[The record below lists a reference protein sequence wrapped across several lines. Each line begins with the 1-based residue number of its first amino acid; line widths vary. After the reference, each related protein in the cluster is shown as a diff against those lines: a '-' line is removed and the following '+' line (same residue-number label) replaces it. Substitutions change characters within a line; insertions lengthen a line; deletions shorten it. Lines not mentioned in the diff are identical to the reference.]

1 MAKNDFV
8 DQLKTLNSRLEWWQK
23 TIIVGGAIGVIA
35 GIIMLLSMSASNKE
49 MSVLF
54 SNVDN
59 AEAGKIVAKLKEMKI
74 DYKVTDNGQTI
85 LVDKT
90 KVYETRMDLAGQGL
104 PESGTV
110 GFELFDKTNLGMSE
124 FVQKLNYRR
133 ALEGELSKT
142 IQSMEQ
148 VKKARVHIVIPE
160 KTLFEKDQKVP
171 TASVTLHMKN
181 EKSMQKVDID
191 GIQNLIASS
200 IEGMSPGDVTI
211 VDNRAKILSVK
222 PNDKK
227 SAAGKTEFQMEQKI
241 KAEEYISQKVQ
252 SLLDG
257 VLGQGNS
264 EVRVSA
270 ELDFT
275 QIERTTTDFNPERQV
290 VRSEQS
296 IAENSKSVD
305 SLSYPNVSQD
315 RQQQNNISNYE
326 ISKTEEKI
334 IQEVGNIKRL
344 TVAALI
350 NGTNK
355 ILDKNG
361 VKTIQY
367 TPRTEE
373 ELQKLND
380 VVKNAVGFNP
390 TRNDQVSVL
399 SVPFDNS
406 YLENDIKEVKPI
418 DWHKSPE
425 NIKLFILIGSI
436 LIVMIMIYSILNSR
450 AVKERFRI
458 AYALPE
464 KASIDEED
472 MNLEQLETE
481 RMNELSIDTGDML
494 LLPTEMTDQWLLSGD
509 KSLLESDS
517 MLTTNSDFD
526 TSGFADRTGN
536 LEKSKYVQ
544 LTEESMMKS
553 ELKNQIQTYVSEQP
567 QEAVKLIRML
577 MNQDSDLEKQMNN
590 T

>member
-1 MAKNDFV
+1 
-8 DQLKTLNSRLEWWQK
+8 
-23 TIIVGGAIGVIA
+23 
-35 GIIMLLSMSASNKE
+35 
-49 MSVLF
+49 
-54 SNVDN
+54 
-59 AEAGKIVAKLKEMKI
+59 
-74 DYKVTDNGQTI
+74 
-85 LVDKT
+85 
-90 KVYETRMDLAGQGL
+90 
-104 PESGTV
+104 
-110 GFELFDKTNLGMSE
+110 
-124 FVQKLNYRR
+124 
-133 ALEGELSKT
+133 
-142 IQSMEQ
+142 
-148 VKKARVHIVIPE
+148 
-160 KTLFEKDQKVP
+160 
-171 TASVTLHMKN
+171 
-181 EKSMQKVDID
+181 MQKVDID

-222 PNDKK
+222 PTDRK
-227 SAAGKTEFQMEQKI
+227 SSAGKTEFQMEQKI
-241 KAEEYISQKVQ
+241 RAEEYISQKVQ

-290 VRSEQS
+290 VRSEQNV
-296 IAENSKSVD
+296 AENSKSVD

-315 RQQQNNISNYE
+315 RQQQNTISNYE
-326 ISKTEEKI
+326 ISKTEEKT

-367 TPRTEE
+367 TPRSEE

-390 TRNDQVSVL
+390 TRNDQISVL

-406 YLENDIKEVKPI
+406 YLENDIKEVKLI
-418 DWHKSPE
+418 EWYKSPE
-425 NIKLFILIGSI
+425 NIKLFILIGVI
-436 LIVMIMIYSILNSR
+436 LIVMVMIYSILNSR

-464 KASIDEED
+464 KASVEDED
-472 MNLEQLETE
+472 INIEQLETD

-494 LLPTEMTDQWLLSGD
+494 LLPTELPDQWLLSGE
-509 KSLLESDS
+509 KSLMQSDS
-517 MLTTNSDFD
+517 MLTTGADYD
-526 TSGFADRTGN
+526 TTGYADKTGN
-536 LEKSKYVQ
+536 LDKPKYAQ
-544 LTEESMMKS
+544 LSEESMMKS
-553 ELKNQIQTYVSEQP
+553 ELKNQIQAYITEQP
-567 QEAVKLIRML
+567 QEAVKIIRML
-577 MNQDSDLEKQMNN
+577 MNQDADVEKMGQKN
-590 T
+590 